1 MLLNHIFKIY
11 GLYVSQNVTI
21 NDEKVGMWKDLG
33 LAAGCTMTTFVSRE
47 TGEMHEHIS
56 QVFDILLTVHLN
68 IFILILTNLMH

>member
-33 LAAGCTMTTFVSRE
+33 LAAGSTMATFVSRE
-47 TGEMHEHIS
+47 TGEMHENIS

-68 IFILILTNLMH
+68 IFILILTNFMH